1 MQFEQGHL
9 YHIYNRGNNSQ
20 IIFFNRENYL
30 FFLDK
35 IRKYI
40 LPHADILAWC
50 LMPNYFHLMIHLSDA
65 MIRTDSE
72 GFTLSETLTEH
83 SGKSRSINVSIGII
97 LRSYTRAIQKQ
108 QKISGSLFQ
117 KETKSICLTQ
127 PEGLS
132 PSWFQSCFGA
142 IINISNPEIDYPQ
155 FCFNYIHGNPVKDR
169 LVKLPEEWEFSSA
182 KDYAGIRNGKLI
194 NKNRA
199 KEFGLIEKKS
209 EGFTRSE
216 TLT

>member
-50 LMPNYFHLMIHLSDA
+50 LMPNHFHLMIHLSDA

-83 SGKSRSINVSIGII
+83 SGKSRSINDSIGII

-132 PSWFQSCFGA
+132 PSCFQSCFGA

-155 FCFNYIHGNPVKDR
+155 VCFNYIHGNPVKDR